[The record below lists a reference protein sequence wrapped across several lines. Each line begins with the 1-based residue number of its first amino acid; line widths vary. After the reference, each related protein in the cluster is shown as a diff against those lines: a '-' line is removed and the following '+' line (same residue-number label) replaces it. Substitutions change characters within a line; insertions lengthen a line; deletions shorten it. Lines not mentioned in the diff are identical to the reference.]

1 MLDAYNA
8 AFLVGNVDNM
18 FTAEEHLRALPAYLR
33 AMVIE
38 AIRQWATM
46 ALAAA

>member
-18 FTAEEHLRALPAYLR
+18 FTAEEHLRALLARLR
-33 AMVIE
+33 PVVTE
-38 AIRQWATM
+38 AIR
-46 ALAAA
+46 